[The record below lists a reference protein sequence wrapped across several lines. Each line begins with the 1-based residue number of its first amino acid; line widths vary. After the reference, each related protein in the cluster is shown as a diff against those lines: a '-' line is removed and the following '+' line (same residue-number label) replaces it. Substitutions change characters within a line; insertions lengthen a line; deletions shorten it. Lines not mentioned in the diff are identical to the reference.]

1 MSRAHRLSAVI
12 LARDANQNVYCEAHT
27 AEVDMMT
34 VDHVM
39 PRAVVTRGLAAD
51 DDEPSNLVAACGRCN
66 SMKRDLTLPV
76 FALYLMES
84 HGWTVP
90 QALAM
95 MERVRAATT
104 RKVSK

>member
-12 LARDANQNVYCEAHT
+12 LARDANQDVYCEAHT

-51 DDEPSNLVAACGRCN
+51 DDELSNLVAACGRCN
-66 SMKRDLTLPV
+66 SMKRDLLPKRELPV
-76 FALYLMES
+76 R
-84 HGWTVP
+84 
-90 QALAM
+90 
-95 MERVRAATT
+95 ERA
-104 RKVSK
+104 